1 MFNLNTTGFS
11 AKVLNRMFR
20 QVDGLKWDLQTGS
33 LGVVGKDGSIAT
45 LIKTEVPAVAAVEAT
60 AVTPAVAAQPASVE
74 YNISVNPFDMF
85 SVAIPA
91 FATQTRLENVK
102 EGDLVVGAE
111 KILGFVIGKTA
122 ASLKLRDFDGFTK
135 NYTPPKVQILGNDG
149 VLVVQSLGSL
159 FGGQTGVGGF
169 QSLLMPLLLA
179 NGNSTEGLDSILPL
193 ILFSQLQ
200 TANPAVAADAATAA
214 GNPALAASPI
224 ASMLPFLLLKG
235 AGKKGSTGGS
245 KGGAFGDI
253 DPMMLMM
260 MSGGFGGG
268 AQAGGMNPMMLLAL
282 AKGGFGGDDEP
293 EAPALVSVP
302 RTSAASGNFAP
313 ALTRTR

>member
-45 LIKTEVPAVAAVEAT
+45 LTKNEVAANGDT
-60 AVTPAVAAQPASVE
+60 PASVE
-74 YNISVNPFDMF
+74 YNISINPFDLF
-85 SVAIPA
+85 SIAIPA
-91 FATQTRLENVK
+91 FATQTRIENIK

-111 KILGFVIGKTA
+111 KILGFVIDKTDK
-122 ASLKLRDFDGFTK
+122 SLKLRDFDGFTK
-135 NYTPPKVQILGNDG
+135 NYTPPKTQILGQDG
-149 VLVVQSLGSL
+149 ALVVQSLGNL
-159 FGGQTGVGGF
+159 FGGQAGVGGF
-169 QSLLMPLLLA
+169 QNMLMPLLLA
-179 NGNSTEGLDSILPL
+179 NDNSTEGLDSILPL
-193 ILFSQLQ
+193 MLFSQLQ
-200 TANPAVAADAATAA
+200 TTNPAVAADAATAA
-214 GNPALAASPI
+214 GNPALAANPI
-224 ASMLPFLLLKG
+224 GNLLPLLLLKG
-235 AGKKGSTGGS
+235 AGKKKAGGSTGGAL
-245 KGGAFGDI
+245 GGI

-260 MSGGFGGG
+260 MGGFGGG

-302 RTSAASGNFAP
+302 RTSNSGFAP